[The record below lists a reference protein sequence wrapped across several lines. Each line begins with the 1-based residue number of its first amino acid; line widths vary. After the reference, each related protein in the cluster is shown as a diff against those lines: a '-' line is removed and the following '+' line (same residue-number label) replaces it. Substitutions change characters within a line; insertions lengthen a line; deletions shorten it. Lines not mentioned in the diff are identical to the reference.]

1 VLHASPVQQRGAG
14 AHALRRS
21 FAALVAAITWSC
33 GGSITGVDGSGS
45 EVATVTVAPSTFTLT
60 LGGEAPIQATVRDG
74 SDRIL
79 PDVPVLWSVKDS
91 SIAHVSPTGVVT
103 GRGVG
108 STQVAAS
115 AGGVSALAAVTVQPP
130 PVASVLVQPLTQSLV
145 VGQSATFTATPRDVN
160 GAALGDR
167 VVSWSSSSEA
177 VATVSQTGEVT
188 ARGAGMATITATSEG
203 KWGSSTVT
211 VDAPAAPPVPVT
223 SEVASVVVLPSA
235 ATVQVG
241 GTTTL
246 TATINDATGAAV
258 TDRAVNWAS
267 NNVAV
272 ATVSASGVVTG
283 QAAGTAVIS
292 ATSDGRS
299 GSATVTVVPVPVGSV
314 TISPSSAALVPTQVL
329 SLSVEVRDE
338 NKAVVTDRAITF
350 TSSNPAVA
358 TVSTTGAVTAVT
370 PGSTTITAT
379 SEGRTGTA
387 AISVV
392 PMPVGSVNVS
402 PATANV
408 IAGQAITL
416 SATVRDTSGA
426 VVADRVV
433 TWQSSNSSVATV
445 SSAGVVTGKVAGTV
459 TITATSETRSGSAA
473 VTVQPV
479 PVATVTLAP
488 KSVTL
493 EPGRT
498 ATLVA
503 TTKSAAGTVLTGRA
517 VTFSSDNAGVARVSS
532 DGVVTAVGPG
542 AATITAS
549 SEGKTATATV
559 TVRPSVARVVVSPGE
574 TYLRRG
580 GTVQL
585 SATAYDSSDHVIIG
599 RAVTWTTSDDHVAK
613 VSDTGLVTARRS
625 GTVTIT
631 ATIDGRSGSA
641 KVRITN

>member
-1 VLHASPVQQRGAG
+1 MLHASPVQQRGAG
-14 AHALRRS
+14 AHALRRT

-45 EVATVTVAPSTFTLT
+45 KVATVTVAPSEFTLT
-60 LGGEAPIQATVRDG
+60 LGGEAPLQATVRDG

-115 AGGVSALAAVTVQPP
+115 AGGVSAIAAVTVQPP
-130 PVASVLVQPLTQSLV
+130 PVASVLVQPLTQSLI
-145 VGQSATFTATPRDVN
+145 VGQSVAFTATPRDVN
-160 GAALGDR
+160 GAALSGR
-167 VVSWSSSSEA
+167 VVSWSSSSDA

-188 ARGAGMATITATSEG
+188 ARSAGMATITATSEG
-203 KWGSSTVT
+203 KSGSSTVT

-223 SEVASVVVLPSA
+223 PEVASVVVLPSA

-246 TATINDATGAAV
+246 TATINDATGAAI
-258 TDRAVNWAS
+258 TDRALNWAS

-283 QAAGTAVIS
+283 QSAGTAVIS

-338 NKAVVTDRAITF
+338 NKSLVTDRAIAF

-358 TVSTTGAVTAVT
+358 TVSTTGVVTAVT
-370 PGSTTITAT
+370 PGSATITAT
-379 SEGRTGTA
+379 SEGKTGTA

-392 PMPVGSVNVS
+392 PMPVGSVTVS

-408 IAGQAITL
+408 VAGQAVTL

-426 VVADRVV
+426 VVGDRVV

-445 SSAGVVTGKVAGTV
+445 SGAGVVTGMAAGTV

-488 KSVTL
+488 TSVTL
-493 EPGRT
+493 EPGQSD
-498 ATLVA
+498 TLVA
-503 TTKSAAGTVLTGRA
+503 TTKSAAGTVLTGRT
-517 VTFSSDNAGVARVSS
+517 VTFSSDNVGVARVSS
-532 DGVVTAVGPG
+532 DGVVTGVASGT
-542 AATITAS
+542 ATITAS

-559 TVRPSVARVVVSPGE
+559 TVQPSVAKVVVSPGE
-574 TYLRRG
+574 AFLRRG

-585 SATAYDSSDHVIIG
+585 SATAYDATDHVILG

-641 KVRITN
+641 TVRITN

>member
-1 VLHASPVQQRGAG
+1 
-14 AHALRRS
+14 
-21 FAALVAAITWSC
+21 
-33 GGSITGVDGSGS
+33 
-45 EVATVTVAPSTFTLT
+45 
-60 LGGEAPIQATVRDG
+60 
-74 SDRIL
+74 
-79 PDVPVLWSVKDS
+79 
-91 SIAHVSPTGVVT
+91 
-103 GRGVG
+103 
-108 STQVAAS
+108 
-115 AGGVSALAAVTVQPP
+115 
-130 PVASVLVQPLTQSLV
+130 
-145 VGQSATFTATPRDVN
+145 
-160 GAALGDR
+160 
-167 VVSWSSSSEA
+167 
-177 VATVSQTGEVT
+177 
-188 ARGAGMATITATSEG
+188 
-203 KWGSSTVT
+203 
-211 VDAPAAPPVPVT
+211 
-223 SEVASVVVLPSA
+223 
-235 ATVQVG
+235 
-241 GTTTL
+241 
-246 TATINDATGAAV
+246 
-258 TDRAVNWAS
+258 
-267 NNVAV
+267 
-272 ATVSASGVVTG
+272 
-283 QAAGTAVIS
+283 
-292 ATSDGRS
+292 
-299 GSATVTVVPVPVGSV
+299 
-314 TISPSSAALVPTQVL
+314 
-329 SLSVEVRDE
+329 
-338 NKAVVTDRAITF
+338 
-350 TSSNPAVA
+350 
-358 TVSTTGAVTAVT
+358 
-370 PGSTTITAT
+370 
-379 SEGRTGTA
+379 
-387 AISVV
+387 
-392 PMPVGSVNVS
+392 MPVGSVNVS

-631 ATIDGRSGSA
+631 ATIDGRSVTA
-641 KVRITN
+641 MVRITN